1 MAPPLAG
8 KPPFATDEPDSYYE
22 GSPSPAKRRVA
33 PPKPD
38 NPNKRSSA
46 YDVYDNY
53 LAAPGESSSNGQ
65 RPSSTISTATSR
77 NSGIGGIGMGLL
89 AMDSDDDDDDDDEAY
104 ERKRKAEKEKRE
116 REAAAAAA
124 GGQQSKNAALAAA
137 VAGKPTSSS
146 PANSNLNPNAIA
158 PPPTQRSPPPIAAPR
173 PGYAAPAFAQLDS
186 GFGKSP
192 SPVENPF
199 EPASQAQQRPPQQ
212 QQGGMPPPPPH
223 MRGGP
228 PGPGGPMHQQPRA
241 PPGINMN
248 MGGGGPRQPP
258 PLHTGGGP
266 MPPPTAIVRGM
277 TPAPLAP
284 PMTPILPV
292 FAVGPKSTPSPS
304 PGPDSKEKGEDGG
317 NVKWDDLPVPIPRK
331 PIMRSNT
338 EDALLP
344 RRGEKGDD
352 FWRRFSMIAKVDM
365 AEKSKGGKGSS
376 WLRRT
381 ENGKQRLS
389 RWVWII
395 GMILLC
401 AIGGAIGLG
410 VYFTRDSPDHQ
421 QPAALAGNV
430 GNQTAGAGGATSSVV
445 PIGAGRGGGG
455 GSPSTSRLHVSP
467 THTIEGRGFVM
478 EVVPTAPAVS
488 VVDLVKERERR
499 EHLAVEEHHR
509 RSAQR
514 KRRF

>member
-1 MAPPLAG
+1 MTPPLAG
-8 KPPFATDEPDSYYE
+8 KPPFATEEPDSYYE
-22 GSPSPAKRRVA
+22 GGPSPTKRRVA
-33 PPKPD
+33 PAKPD

-53 LAAPGESSSNGQ
+53 LAPGESSNGQ
-65 RPSSTISTATSR
+65 RPTSAISTATSR

-89 AMDSDDDDDDDDEAY
+89 AMDSDDDDDSDDEAY
-104 ERKRKAEKEKRE
+104 ERKRKADKEKRE
-116 REAAAAAA
+116 REAASS
-124 GGQQSKNAALAAA
+124 GQQSKNAALAAA
-137 VAGKPTSSS
+137 VANGGKPSSPSSS
-146 PANSNLNPNAIA
+146 SSSAPNANLNPNAIA

-199 EPASQAQQRPPQQ
+199 EPSSQPPPQQ
-212 QQGGMPPPPPH
+212 PQGGMPPPPH
-223 MRGGP
+223 MRGP
-228 PGPGGPMHQQPRA
+228 PGPGGPPGPQPRG

-248 MGGGGPRQPP
+248 MMNPNGQGLRQPP
-258 PLHTGGGP
+258 PVHGGGP
-266 MPPPTAIVRGM
+266 MPPPNAIVRGM

-304 PGPDSKEKGEDGG
+304 PGPDGKEREGDGG
-317 NVKWDDLPVPIPRK
+317 IKWDDLPTPTPRK

-381 ENGKQRLS
+381 ENGKNRLS
-389 RWVWII
+389 RWVWVI
-395 GMILLC
+395 GILLLC

-410 VYFTRDSPDHQ
+410 IYFTRDSPDHQ
-421 QPAALAGNV
+421 QPTALAGNV
-430 GNQTAGAGGATSSVV
+430 GNQTAGAAPSTVLSFGG
-445 PIGAGRGGGG
+445 GRGGGG
-455 GSPSTSRLHVSP
+455 GTPSTATRLHVSP
-467 THTIEGRGFVM
+467 THTLEGRGFVM
-478 EVVPTAPAVS
+478 AVVPTPATTGAPSAEE
-488 VVDLVKERERR
+488 KR
-499 EHLAVEEHHR
+499 EHAREEHHR
-509 RSAQR
+509 RSVQK